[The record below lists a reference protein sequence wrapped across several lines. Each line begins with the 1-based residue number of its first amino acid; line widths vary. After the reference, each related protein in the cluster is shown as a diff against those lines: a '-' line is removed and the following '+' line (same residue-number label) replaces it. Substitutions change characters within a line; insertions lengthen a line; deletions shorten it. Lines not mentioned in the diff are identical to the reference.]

1 MSNSFGHHF
10 RIHTFGESHGPAM
23 GVLIDG
29 CPAGVFFDEDLLVK
43 DLMRRRP
50 GLSAEMAANSVVS
63 PRKEE
68 DKAEVLSGVYQ
79 GVTLGT
85 PIAIVIRNQDARS
98 EDYHNLPPR
107 IGHADDVWL
116 KKFSV
121 SDPRGGGRSS
131 GRETVARV
139 AAAAVAKMYLK
150 QTKSEVQIFAFAKKI
165 GEFELSNSEIEQQL
179 KINQGH
185 NITDAI
191 DQYSARFFSPRH
203 LEVQKF
209 LQDIQNKN
217 ESVGGVVQL
226 HIRGLPAG
234 LGQPVFHKLKSDLA
248 SALMG
253 IGAATAVE
261 MGAGIEASNSPGTTF
276 HQTDTANYGGI
287 RGGISTGEEVI
298 FRLHFKPTS
307 SILQIAKAGRHDP
320 CIVPRAVP
328 VVEAMANLVIADHFM
343 WQKMDRLV

>member
-29 CPAGVFFDEDLLVK
+29 CPAGVLFDEKILANDLK
-43 DLMRRRP
+43 RRRP
-50 GLSAEMAANSVVS
+50 GLSTEMAANSVVS
-63 PRKEE
+63 PRQEE
-68 DKAEVLSGVYQ
+68 DAAEILSGIYQ

-98 EDYHNLPPR
+98 SDYQNLTPR
-107 IGHADDVWL
+107 TGHADDVWL

-139 AAAAVAKMYLK
+139 AAAAIAKMYLK
-150 QTKSEVQIFAFAKKI
+150 QAKNEIQIFAFAKKI
-165 GEFELSNSEIEQQL
+165 ADFEVTDIELEGQL
-179 KINQGH
+179 KLNHDQ
-185 NITDAI
+185 NLTEKI
-191 DQYSARFFSPRH
+191 DQHSARFFSPRH

-209 LQDIQNKN
+209 LKEIQVKN

-226 HIRGLPAG
+226 HIRGVPVG
-234 LGQPVFHKLKSDLA
+234 LGQPVFHKLKADLA

-253 IGAATAVE
+253 IGAATAFE
-261 MGAGIEASNSPGTTF
+261 LGAGIESSNSLGTGF
-276 HQTDTANYGGI
+276 HQPDSANYGGI
-287 RGGISTGEEVI
+287 RGGISTGEEI
-298 FRLHFKPTS
+298 IIRLYFKPTS
-307 SILQIAKAGRHDP
+307 SIQQVAKAGRHDP

-328 VVEAMANLVIADHFM
+328 VVEAMANLVIADHLL
-343 WQKMDRLV
+343 WQKMDHL